1 VKPGDISSESVGP
14 MEVRVGLGHKEQFP
28 HAELVKVT
36 KHCIVLRQKEGKV
49 PILGEFKSD
58 AQIHFAYA
66 HNIGNLEDLIR
77 AKVAIDQAIE
87 NVLWADMKKKE
98 SK

>member
-1 VKPGDISSESVGP
+1 MKPGDISSESVGP